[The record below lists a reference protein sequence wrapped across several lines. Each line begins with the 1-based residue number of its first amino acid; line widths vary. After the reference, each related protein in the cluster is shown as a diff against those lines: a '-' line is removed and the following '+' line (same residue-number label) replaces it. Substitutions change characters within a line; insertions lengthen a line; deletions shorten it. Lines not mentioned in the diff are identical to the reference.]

1 MYDLQSQNYEF
12 GEFRIDAAKRL
23 LKKEDNEIVPLTPKV
38 FDLLLYLVQNNGK
51 VIEKDELMTAVWTDS
66 IVEENNLSQNISI
79 LRRILGEKRGEHI
92 FIATVP
98 GRGYKFV
105 AEVSESRS
113 QSKDQAVEASE
124 NQTSRVTNPDSSP
137 ETQEPKTKD
146 RKIFVFGALILLVAG
161 VAFVY
166 WWSESKKAG
175 IAAPTKTIAVLPFK
189 PIAAGIRDEALEMG
203 MADALISKLSGN
215 GEVTVRPLSSV
226 RRYASLEQDSLA
238 AGRELGTETVLDGSI
253 QTSGE
258 RIRISAK
265 LFRTSDGRQLW
276 AGQFDE
282 RFTDIFAVQDSISEK
297 VATALKITL
306 GGKEK
311 KRATENIEAYQ
322 FYMKGRFHSSKII
335 LPETEK
341 GIAYYNQ
348 AIGLDPNYALAYAGI
363 ADAYRSLALTS
374 DVPSWETMPKAKAA
388 ALQAIKIDEA
398 LAEGHAALGFIAFF
412 YDWDW
417 AAAEKNYLRG
427 LELDHHSADLR
438 QSRAHLLSNIGQHER
453 ALEEIKLSRELEP
466 LNLRTNALEV
476 QFLLHAGQIDE
487 ALDRLHKT
495 IDLDPNFWLVHL
507 FAASAYIEKGMY
519 AEAVQ
524 EGREANR
531 ISPSQNWS
539 IAFSGYALAKAGK
552 LEEAQDVL
560 DELLE
565 LSKTRYVPAYHLA
578 LLYNG
583 IGDKDKALDY
593 LEKGFGEKDVRLVF
607 LKVEPKWNNLRSEP
621 RFINLMKRMNFE

>member
-51 VIEKDELMTAVWTDS
+51 VIEKDELMTAIWTDS

-124 NQTSRVTNPDSSP
+124 NHTSRVTNPDSSP

-578 LLYNG
+578 LLYNDG
-583 IGDKDKALDY
+583 HPFLIHEFQHSVFVVGDHQFFRGY
-593 LEKGFGEKDVRLVF
+593 
-607 LKVEPKWNNLRSEP
+607 SCSC
-621 RFINLMKRMNFE
+621 

>member
-1 MYDLQSQNYEF
+1 MHDLQSQNYEF

-105 AEVSESRS
+105 AEVKENVS
-113 QSKDQAVEASE
+113 QSKDQTVESSE
-124 NQTSRVTNPDSSP
+124 NQISKVTNPDSSP
-137 ETQEPKTKD
+137 EKQEPKTKD

-161 VAFVY
+161 AAFVY
-166 WWSESKKAG
+166 WSSESGKAG
-175 IAAPTKTIAVLPFK
+175 VDSPTKTIAVLPFK
-189 PIAAGIRDEALEMG
+189 PIVAGIRDEALEMG

-282 RFTDIFAVQDSISEK
+282 RLTDIFAVQDSISEK

-311 KRATENIEAYQ
+311 RRATENIEAYQ
-322 FYMKGRFHSSKII
+322 FYMKGRFHSSKIT

-341 GIAYYNQ
+341 GIGYYNQ
-348 AIGLDPNYALAYAGI
+348 AISLDPNYALAYAGI

-388 ALQAIKIDEA
+388 ALQAIEIDEA

-438 QSRAHLLSNIGQHER
+438 QSRAHLLSNIGQHEK
-453 ALEEIKLSRELEP
+453 ALAEIKLSRELEP
-466 LNLRTNALEV
+466 LNLRTNALEG
-476 QFLLHAGQIDE
+476 QFLLHAGQID
-487 ALDRLHKT
+487 AAIDRLRKT
-495 IDLDPNFWLVHL
+495 IDLDQNFWLVHL

-519 AEAVQ
+519 GEAVE
-524 EGREANR
+524 EGRAAKR

-539 IAFSGYALAKAGK
+539 IALSGYALAKAGK
-552 LEEAQDVL
+552 IEESQDVL

-565 LSKTRYVPAYHLA
+565 LSKTRYVPPYHLA

-583 IGDKDKALDY
+583 LGDKDKALDY

-607 LKVEPKWNNLRSEP
+607 LKVEPKWNNLRREP
-621 RFINLMKRMNFE
+621 RFVDLMKRMNFE